1 MKSKLFFLAV
11 SAAALVTSCSNDEL
25 TEINTGDAIDFN
37 VTAGAVSRATAT
49 TTSSIDEFKVWAFT
63 NGQVYMPGMEVNGG
77 NGSWTYEG
85 IKYWPETDVDF
96 FAVSPM
102 VPNGT
107 VSVALGSKTIADYIA
122 NGDEDLLYSVN
133 LGEKKEDHKTAPV
146 AVNFRHALSQIA
158 FQVKKTD
165 GAPINVEIK
174 DITIEGVANK
184 ATYTWASNT
193 TAAVSGDTEVD
204 ASWGTWSTPT
214 GNASYKIAL
223 DNTLEVEPTAATLGD
238 SRFLMP
244 QTLNPWLVKDG
255 ESYKVSGTARILV
268 NCRIVDRNSG
278 VQIWPKDTDANI
290 KEFSNVAISLT
301 NPTNDPFRTL
311 AEGSAVDPQHD
322 RWMQGKKYI
331 YTLIFGKGAGF
342 TPDPENPEPVLVP
355 ITFTVTVDDFQE
367 GGKHDVEM

>member
-1 MKSKLFFLAV
+1 MKSKFFFLAV

-49 TTSSIDEFKVWAFT
+49 TTSSIKEFKVWAYT
-63 NGQVYMPGMEVNGG
+63 NGQEYMPGMEVKGG
-77 NGSWTYEG
+77 NGSWTYDG
-85 IKYWPETDVDF
+85 IKFWPETDVDF

-107 VSVALGSKTIADYIA
+107 VSVALGSKSIENYTADG
-122 NGDEDLLYSVN
+122 NEDLLYSVN
-133 LGEKKEDHKTAPV
+133 IGEKKANHKTAPV

-158 FQVKKTD
+158 FQVKKTE
-165 GAPINVEIK
+165 GASINVEIK
-174 DITIEGVANK
+174 GITIDGVANN

-193 TAAVSGDTEVD
+193 TATVSGDTEVD
-204 ASWGTWSTPT
+204 ASWGKWSTPT
-214 GNASYKIAL
+214 GNASYNIVL
-223 DNTLEVEPTAATLGD
+223 DNTLEVETTAAALGD

-255 ESYKVSGTARILV
+255 ENYKVNGTARILV
-268 NCRIVDRNSG
+268 NCRIVDSASG
-278 VQIWPKDTDANI
+278 VQIWPETTG
-290 KEFSNVAISLT
+290 EFSNVAISLT

-355 ITFTVTVDDFQE
+355 ITFTVTVDDFQN
-367 GGKHDVEM
+367 GGEYDVEM

>member
-49 TTSSIDEFKVWAFT
+49 TTSSIKEFKVWAYT
-63 NGQVYMPGMEVNGG
+63 NGQEYMPGMVVQGG

-96 FAVSPM
+96 FAISPAK
-102 VPNGT
+102 PKSGT
-107 VSVALGSKTIADYIA
+107 VNVALGSKTIENYTA

-133 LGEKKEDHKTAPV
+133 IGEKKENHKTAPV

-165 GAPINVEIK
+165 GAPIDVLIS
-174 DITIEGVANK
+174 DITIEGVANN

-204 ASWGTWSTPT
+204 ASWGTWTTPT
-214 GNASYKIAL
+214 GNASYNISL
-223 DNTLEVEPTAATLGD
+223 GQEGLQVGTTAAALGD

-255 ESYKVSGTARILV
+255 EGYKVSGTARILV
-268 NCRIVDRNSG
+268 NCRIVDTDSG
-278 VQIWPKDTDANI
+278 VQIWPETKG
-290 KEFSNVAISLT
+290 EFSNVAISLT

-311 AEGSAVDPQHD
+311 AEGSTVDPQHD

-355 ITFTVTVDDFQE
+355 ITFTVTVDDFQN
-367 GGKHDVEM
+367 GGEYDVEM